1 MAGLRR
7 RTVLGAGALAAV
19 AGVAGC
25 TSVAR
30 SAGLGDFL
38 RIAVSWSATELAAF
52 RNVLAGRGVDDV
64 DLIPFGDDIDASLG
78 VRTTGRPN
86 LVALPRPGLVAGNI
100 ANLEPLPDD
109 LWQPRYDEIWSQS
122 LPTGRQYA
130 LPFKLAHKSVVWYRK
145 KVFAEHGLQ
154 PPDTWQ
160 KWLELNDRIVAEPS
174 LGAPLA
180 LGGADGWMLA
190 GVLENILLRNF
201 SDTYDALATP
211 RHDRRLWQSGNV
223 RTAFTMLGE
232 LWGRP
237 GVFAGGPKRAL
248 VQQFPDAMLEVFKYH
263 TATMVVAPDFAE
275 SVIRLFGVP
284 SDEVETFTFP
294 PLTAPGGPL
303 VAAGDLFVLTRP
315 AQPRA
320 VELIRYLGE
329 PRAPVPWIR
338 DTGGFI
344 AANPLTDY
352 SFYSPM
358 LARLSHELRDRPIR
372 FDLADQLGPA
382 GGRDGLQLVLQ
393 NFLQSVAGGRSR
405 DDAVRTAL
413 AAMVSAEAG

>member
-1 MAGLRR
+1 
-7 RTVLGAGALAAV
+7 
-19 AGVAGC
+19 
-25 TSVAR
+25 
-30 SAGLGDFL
+30 LGDFV

-52 RNVLAGRGVDDV
+52 RSVLAGRREDDV
-64 DLIPFGDDIDASLG
+64 DLIPFGDDIDAALG
-78 VRTTGRPN
+78 ARTTGRPN
-86 LVALPRPGLVAGNI
+86 IVALPRPGLVTSNV

-109 LWQPRYDEIWSQS
+109 LWHGEYDWIWRAN
-122 LPTGRQYA
+122 LPAGGHYA

-145 KVFAEHGLQ
+145 KIFAEHGLK
-154 PPDTWQ
+154 PPSTWQ
-160 KWLELNDRIVAEPS
+160 DWLDLNDRIIAEPS

-201 SDTYDALATP
+201 APTYDALATP
-211 RHDRRLWQSGNV
+211 GHDRRLWESGDL
-223 RTAFTMLGE
+223 RDAFGMLAD

-237 GVFAGGPKRAL
+237 GVFAGGAKRAL
-248 VQQFPDAMLEVFKYH
+248 VQQFPDAVLEVFKYH

-284 SDEVETFTFP
+284 TDEVDTFTFP
-294 PLTAPGGPL
+294 PGTLPGGPL

-315 AQPRA
+315 ARQRA
-320 VELIRYLGE
+320 EDVLRYLGE
-329 PRAPVPWIR
+329 PRAAVPWIR

-344 AANPLTDY
+344 AANPLTDR
-352 SFYSPM
+352 SHYSPI
-358 LARLSHELRDRPIR
+358 LARLSDELRSQPIR

-382 GGRDGLQLVLQ
+382 GGREGLQLVLQ
-393 NFLQSVAGGRSR
+393 NFLQSIGDGVARA
-405 DDAVRTAL
+405 DAVRTAL